1 MNPIEL
7 SEQTPVVYIHA
18 AFPSPSA
25 WRGILKAV
33 DGRHWHRADHARTP
47 STPALLAII
56 AWSAKSIF
64 WPGILQPRPN
74 RRLVEIE
81 GASHFLIQSYAEACA
96 AIIEEDLSGG
106 I

>member
-1 MNPIEL
+1 MGATGTVPTMPGL
-7 SEQTPVVYIHA
+7 
-18 AFPSPSA
+18 
-25 WRGILKAV
+25 
-33 DGRHWHRADHARTP
+33 HRRQRCW
-47 STPALLAII
+47 LII